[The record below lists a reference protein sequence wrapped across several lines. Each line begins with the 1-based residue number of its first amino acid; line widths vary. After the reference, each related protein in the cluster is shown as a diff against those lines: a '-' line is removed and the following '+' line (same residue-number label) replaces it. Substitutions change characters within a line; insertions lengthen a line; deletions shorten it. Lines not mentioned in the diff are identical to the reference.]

1 MKIKAFV
8 LLFLICCIEVS
19 AQEYLFEAQN
29 ITPEDGLSNLMTTT
43 ISKDRQGFL
52 WIGTQYGLNKY
63 DGHTF
68 QQYTV
73 EKNGLFT
80 NPHIQKI
87 EEDEKGN
94 LWLFH
99 FFSLKKDTFVSG
111 IDIFD
116 PKSEQALPF
125 NQYFKGKMPF
135 DASELII
142 LSVNDPKK
150 RIWLANKRGQ
160 IFLYQKNSLKKIIER
175 EGFIFNT
182 LTVDEEDHIWLSS
195 QEQLLCVDTLGNV
208 LESQTL
214 PEFIENVFIG
224 ENKEIWVVT
233 FAGYHLLKKIKIWSK
248 RENDANFQELTLTK
262 NGNSDIHGHQ
272 AVRASSG
279 LWYIMVNGHLELF
292 DEAGACLFE
301 FNSLLDYNIQTGI
314 NDYLEIE
321 NNVWFATPLGILRTS
336 VKPNPF
342 QLIHRRETLSD
353 CRNIVGGDNDNIY
366 FLSSHIYQWNKNT
379 QSVTQVSE
387 SLNNIGLAYKDSM
400 LFAGFYTLNVV
411 GSYIDLRKKEEKSI
425 LNLNPAYYQLNTLL
439 HLQNNL
445 YLISQEKGLGYLD
458 LNRKT
463 YLTFDK
469 YNGFEQLKNAKVYYS
484 HKNAAGIWIATSI
497 GIFFMTEEG
506 GVRSHFDTESSDLP
520 FNHIRHIYEDE
531 EGIFWLATKGG
542 GIVKWD
548 QKNPKNNRQFT
559 TKDGLSNNYLYA
571 IYEDDF
577 ERLWISSDKGLMCM
591 NKKNYEV
598 KTYLTDDG
606 LPHNEFNLT
615 AHYKGKD
622 GALYFGG
629 LGGLITFHPND
640 FRGDIGIN
648 IPLKFTKFY
657 ILEDEK
663 ESMTNNT
670 ALLQHTNEIIIQPE
684 DKFFE
689 VHFTLL
695 DFESPDNHRY
705 SYQIE
710 GYSNHWTQIKENYIR
725 ITNLPSGE
733 YVLRVR
739 GQNRKKGWSNQELV
753 LKIKILK
760 PFYLKMW
767 FNAFILILV
776 IVIGLSIIRW
786 RGYQAKKRQK
796 QLEQQVTERTQTI
809 QEQAKKMEQLD
820 KVKTRFFSN
829 ITHEFRTPLTLI
841 LGPLEQLITKT
852 PTIEFNEKLSGVLKN
867 AKHLLTLINQ
877 MLDLSKIESGEMRVA
892 LSRGDIVD
900 YTEELTKRF
909 QALAE
914 EKEQKLTFISYKDH
928 WETNFDKA
936 KWDKIIYNLLS
947 NALKFTPSGN
957 AIQLCIARVK
967 EDGKEFI
974 RLDVKDTGQGIE
986 AQHLGQIFNHF
997 YQIDYSNTREQEG
1010 TGIGLALVKELVELQ
1025 NGTISVS
1032 SELHKGTS
1040 FEVQLPVLDL
1050 EESAASLNKLV
1061 VEPRSTLATTMN
1073 VVPLNKGEKLELLLI
1088 EDNEEMRNYIIS
1100 CIDLTRYNVREAS
1113 NGEEGVEKAQKFIP
1127 DLIVS
1132 DVMMPK
1138 KDGFEVIEIIRNQ
1151 VSTSHIPF
1159 IFLTAKTVL
1168 ESRLRGFSKGADAY
1182 LTKPFSPQELC
1193 LRIEKLIESRS
1204 LLQQRYKETTTLLET
1219 DPLELEEEDPFIA
1232 ELRSYIIDNINEP
1245 DLSGDRIGKHFL
1257 ISRVHLHRK
1266 LKALTNQPISD
1277 FVRAIRLKKALE
1289 LINEGKLNVSEIAY
1303 QTGFSSISHFS
1314 RSFKKTYGKA
1324 PSKM

>member
-1 MKIKAFV
+1 MKIKALI
-8 LLFLICCIEVS
+8 LLFLLCFTEIF

-43 ISKDRQGFL
+43 IFKDQQGFL
-52 WIGTQYGLNKY
+52 WISTQHGLNQY

-68 QQYTV
+68 QQYTAK
-73 EKNGLFT
+73 KNGLFT
-80 NPHIQKI
+80 NEHIRKI
-87 EEDEKGN
+87 AEDGDGN

-99 FFSLKKDTFVSG
+99 SFSLKEDTSVSE

-116 PKSEQALPF
+116 LKSKQAIPF
-125 NQYFKGKMPF
+125 NQYFKEKAPF
-135 DASELII
+135 DASEAIVLK
-142 LSVNDPKK
+142 VKDPKK
-150 RIWLANKRGQ
+150 RIWLANKKGQ
-160 IFLYQKNSLKKIIER
+160 IFLYQKNGFKKIIER
-175 EGFIFNT
+175 EGVIFNT
-182 LTVDEEDHIWLSS
+182 LTIDKEDHIWLSVKN
-195 QEQLLCVDTLGNV
+195 QLICIDTLGNV
-208 LESQTL
+208 LESRNL
-214 PEFIENVFIG
+214 PEAIESVFIG
-224 ENKEIWVVT
+224 DKKEIWVVT
-233 FAGYHLLKKIKIWSK
+233 TIGKHLLKKITIWSK
-248 RENDANFQELTLTK
+248 EENSTDFEELVLTK
-262 NGNSDIHGHQ
+262 KGHSLLHGHQ
-272 AVRASSG
+272 AVRCSNG
-279 LWYIMVNGHLELF
+279 LWYVMINSHFELF
-292 DEAGACLFE
+292 DEEGAWLFE
-301 FNSLLDYNIQTGI
+301 FNSLFEKDIQTDI
-314 NDYLEIE
+314 NDYLEIG
-321 NNVWFATPLGILRTS
+321 NSVWFTTPLGIVKTS
-336 VKPNPF
+336 IKPNLF
-342 QLIHRRETLSD
+342 QLIHRKETLSD
-353 CRNIVGGDNDNIY
+353 CRNIVEGENGNIY
-366 FLSSHIYQWNKNT
+366 FLNGHLYQWNKSIE
-379 QSVTQVSE
+379 SVRQVSE
-387 SLNNIGLAYKDSM
+387 SPNNIGLVYKDST
-400 LFAGFYTLNVV
+400 LFAGFYDLRTI
-411 GSYIDLRKKEEKSI
+411 GSHIDLRTKKETPI
-425 LNLNPAYYQLNTLL
+425 PNLNSAYYQLTTLI
-439 HLQNNL
+439 HLQNDL
-445 YLISQEKGLGYLD
+445 YLVAQVKGLGYLD
-458 LNRKT
+458 LSRKE

-469 YNGFEQLKNAKVYYS
+469 YNSFERLKEAKIYYC
-484 HKNAAGIWIATSI
+484 HKNAEGIWIATSI
-497 GIFFMTEEG
+497 GIFFMTEEE
-506 GVRSHFDTESSDLP
+506 GVLSHFDTESSDLP
-520 FNHIRHIYEDE
+520 FNRIRHIYEDE
-531 EGIFWLATKGG
+531 EGVFWLATEGG

-548 QKNPKNNRQFT
+548 QKNPQNNRQFT
-559 TKDGLSNNYLYA
+559 TVDGLSNNYLYA

-577 ERLWISSDKGLMCM
+577 DRLWISSDKGLMCM
-591 NKKNYEV
+591 HKESYEI
-598 KTYLTDDG
+598 KTYLIDDG
-606 LPHNEFNLT
+606 LPHNEFNQT

-622 GALYFGG
+622 GVLYFGG
-629 LGGLITFHPND
+629 LGGLVAFHPKD
-640 FRGDIGIN
+640 FRGNIGKD
-648 IPLKFTKFY
+648 IPLEFTKFY

-663 ESMTNNT
+663 EGITNNT
-670 ALLQHTNEIIIQPE
+670 ALLQENNEIVIQPE

-710 GYSNHWTQIKENYIR
+710 GYSSHWTQIKENYIR

-733 YVLRVR
+733 YVLRVK
-739 GQNRKKGWSNQELV
+739 GQNRQKGWSNQELV

-767 FNAFILILV
+767 FNIFVLTLV
-776 IVIGLSIIRW
+776 IVIGLIIIRW
-786 RGYQAKKRQK
+786 RGYQSRKRQRH
-796 QLEQQVTERTQTI
+796 LEQQVTERTQTI
-809 QEQAKKMEQLD
+809 QEQAEKMEQLD

-841 LGPLEQLITKT
+841 LGPLEQLIEET
-852 PTIEFNEKLSGVLKN
+852 PTIKVNEKLSGVLKN

-909 QALAE
+909 QSLAE
-914 EKEQKLTFISYKDH
+914 KKEQKLTFISYKDH

-957 AIQLCIARVK
+957 AIQLCIACVK
-967 EDGKEFI
+967 EEGKEFI

-1050 EESAASLNKLV
+1050 KEGVSSEIKLV
-1061 VEPRSTLATTMN
+1061 VEPILIPAPTIS

-1088 EDNEEMRNYIIS
+1088 EDNVEMRNYIIS
-1100 CIDLTRYNVREAS
+1100 CIDLSRYNVTEAS
-1113 NGEEGVEKAQKFIP
+1113 NGEEGIEKAQKFIP

-1138 KDGFEVIEIIRNQ
+1138 KDGFEVVEIIRSHI
-1151 VSTSHIPF
+1151 STSHIPF

-1168 ESRLRGFSKGADAY
+1168 ENRLKGLSKGADAY

-1204 LLQQRYKETTTLLET
+1204 LLQQRYKGHTELAETENLVS
-1219 DPLELEEEDPFIA
+1219 EEEDPFIA
-1232 ELRSYIIDNINEP
+1232 ELKTYIFDHINEP

-1277 FVRAIRLKKALE
+1277 FVRGIRLKKALE
-1289 LINEGKLNVSEIAY
+1289 LIKEGKLNVSEIAY
-1303 QTGFSSISHFS
+1303 QTGFSSVSHFS
-1314 RSFKKTYGKA
+1314 RSFKKAYGKA